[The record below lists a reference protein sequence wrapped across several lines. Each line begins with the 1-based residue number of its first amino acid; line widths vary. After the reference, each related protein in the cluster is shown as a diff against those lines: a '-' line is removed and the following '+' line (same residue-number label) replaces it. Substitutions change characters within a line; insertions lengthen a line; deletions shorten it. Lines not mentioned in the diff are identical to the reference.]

1 MLILKRKKNESLI
14 IGDSIEIQITDIQ
27 GDSVKLGITAPK
39 EVSIYREEVYQRIK
53 ELNIQSA
60 GLDQNTIDGIDN
72 ILSENT

>member
-14 IGDSIEIQITDIQ
+14 IGDSIEIKITDVQ

-39 EVSIYREEVYQRIK
+39 EVSIYREEVYRRIK

-60 GLDQNTIDGIDN
+60 GLNQNTIDGIDN